1 MGQLHHL
8 SMSHIG
14 RQRINGVP
22 GLLFHSN
29 SCHPNP
35 DLCPPLPLTKEGLK
49 LRPVAQSMVTEMYIS
64 QCQAM
69 AMTKGSIGTSWDEL
83 VAAANATEL
92 TAIKALG
99 LAQAG
104 HLHFLDRKHVDSLDL
119 RPVPQAMLE
128 AMWQE
133 CENNSQVLGDTVTT
147 GWADLEGALSC
158 SERAALDG
166 FGISTSEKLYFLTQ
180 SQIDGLKLRPVA
192 NSILMWVCG
201 VLLLY

>member
-22 GLLFHSN
+22 GLLFHSY

-104 HLHFLDRKHVDSLDL
+104 HLHFLDRKHVDSLDIIKREMKKEQTENWNR
-119 RPVPQAMLE
+119 RPSARPI
-128 AMWQE
+128 
-133 CENNSQVLGDTVTT
+133 QVWTMPFQVNGTNK
-147 GWADLEGALSC
+147 S
-158 SERAALDG
+158 
-166 FGISTSEKLYFLTQ
+166 ST
-180 SQIDGLKLRPVA
+180 R
-192 NSILMWVCG
+192 
-201 VLLLY
+201 